1 MDNKTNQQQ
10 QQAQKQFTSFASV
23 LKPTVANR
31 LPTAIPGLDPL
42 IQGGLQRGDFIL
54 LSGGVGA
61 GKTTFSC
68 QFAYNGAMLLDEPAV
83 FASFEEDS
91 ASLKRNMLRFGMD
104 LEALEKEGKFRVM
117 DLEILEGQGMG
128 SNMEVLLSALDKIQG
143 KRLVVDSLTA
153 FLTGAKDK
161 FDYRFLMHLVYKTLK
176 REGVTTM
183 MTISRLQENNQ
194 MLGMGVEEFVADGIF
209 QLESYIT
216 DAMELRTR
224 FLVRKL
230 RGCDHSRKYHSVAF
244 SQEGVQILPWSS

>member
-1 MDNKTNQQQ
+1 MEQKKQAFPTFEKAITPSKTPR
-10 QQAQKQFTSFASV
+10 V
-23 LKPTVANR
+23 
-31 LPTAIPGLDPL
+31 PTAIPGLDPL
-42 IQGGLQRGDFIL
+42 IQGGLQRGDFVL

-68 QFAYNGAMLLDEPAV
+68 QFAYNGAMLLNEPAV
-83 FASFEEDS
+83 FATFEEDS
-91 ASLKRNMLRFGMD
+91 ESLKRNMLRFGMD
-104 LEALEKEGKFRVM
+104 LDSLEKEGKMRVL

-128 SNMEVLLSALDKIQG
+128 SNMEVLLSALDKIKG

-176 REGVTTM
+176 REGVITM
-183 MTISRLQENNQ
+183 MTVSKMEDGVGITGL
-194 MLGMGVEEFVADGIF
+194 GVEEFVADGIF
-209 QLESYIT
+209 QLESYVS
-216 DAMELRTR
+216 DAMELKTR

-244 SQEGVQILPWSS
+244 TQEGVHILPWSA

>member
-1 MDNKTNQQQ
+1 M
-10 QQAQKQFTSFASV
+10 
-23 LKPTVANR
+23 
-31 LPTAIPGLDPL
+31 
-42 IQGGLQRGDFIL
+42 L

-68 QFAYNGAMLLDEPAV
+68 QFAYNGAMFLNEPAV
-83 FASFEEDS
+83 FATFEEDS
-91 ASLKRNMLRFGMD
+91 ESLKRNMLKFGMD
-104 LEALEKEGKFRVM
+104 LDSLEKEGKMRIL

-176 REGVTTM
+176 REGVITM
-183 MTISRLQENNQ
+183 MTLSKMEAGNGLTG
-194 MLGMGVEEFVADGIF
+194 LGVEEFVADGIF
-209 QLESYIT
+209 QLESYIS
-216 DAMELRTR
+216 DSMELKTR

-244 SQEGVQILPWSS
+244 TQEGVHILPWSA

>member
-1 MDNKTNQQQ
+1 MQQTQ
-10 QQAQKQFTSFASV
+10 QRPPQQIPKGFDAV
-23 LKPTVANR
+23 LKPAQGTR
-31 LPTAIPGLDPL
+31 IPTAIPGLDPL
-42 IQGGLQRGDFIL
+42 IQGGLNRGDFIL

-61 GKTTFSC
+61 GKTTFTS
-68 QFAYNGAMLLDEPAV
+68 QFAYNGAVYMNEPAV

-104 LEALEKEGKFRVM
+104 LDALEKEGKIKVM

-128 SNMEVLLSALDKIQG
+128 SNMEVLLSALDRIQG

-161 FDYRFLMHLVYKTLK
+161 FDYRFLMHLIYKTLK

-183 MTISRLQENNQ
+183 MTISRMQNSGEP
-194 MLGMGVEEFVADGIF
+194 LGMGIEEFVADGIF

-216 DAMELRTR
+216 ESMELKTR

-230 RGCDHSRKYHSVAF
+230 RGCDHSRKYHTVAF
-244 SQEGVQILPWSS
+244 SHEGIQILPWSS

>member
-1 MDNKTNQQQ
+1 MEQKKQVFPTFEKTIAPNK
-10 QQAQKQFTSFASV
+10 SSRV
-23 LKPTVANR
+23 
-31 LPTAIPGLDPL
+31 PTAIPGLDPL
-42 IQGGLQRGDFIL
+42 IQGGLQRGDFVL

-68 QFAYNGAMLLDEPAV
+68 QFAYNGAMFLNEPAV
-83 FASFEEDS
+83 FATFEEDS
-91 ASLKRNMLRFGMD
+91 ESLKRNMLRFGMD
-104 LEALEKEGKFRVM
+104 LDSLEKEGKARVL

-176 REGVTTM
+176 REGVITM
-183 MTISRLQENNQ
+183 MTISKMEDGGGITGL
-194 MLGMGVEEFVADGIF
+194 GVEEFVADGIF

-216 DAMELRTR
+216 DSMELKTR

-244 SQEGVQILPWSS
+244 TQDGVHILPWSS

>member
-1 MDNKTNQQQ
+1 MKMEQKKQQQ
-10 QQAQKQFTSFASV
+10 FAEFGTV
-23 LKPTVANR
+23 LKSKEGTR
-31 LPTAIPGLDPL
+31 IPTAIPGLDPL
-42 IQGGLQRGDFIL
+42 IQGGLNRGDFLL
-54 LSGGVGA
+54 LSGGIGA

-68 QFAYNGAMLLDEPAV
+68 QFAYNGAMFLNEPSV

-91 ASLKRNMLRFGMD
+91 ASLKRNMARFGMD
-104 LEALEKEGKFRVM
+104 LEELEKIGKLRIM
-117 DLEILEGQGMG
+117 DMEILEGQGMG

-161 FDYRFLMHLVYKTLK
+161 FDYRFLMHLIYKTLK

-183 MTISRLQENNQ
+183 MTISRMHQTNDL
-194 MLGMGVEEFVADGIF
+194 LGVGVEEFVADGIF
-209 QLESYIT
+209 QLESYVT
-216 DAMELRTR
+216 DSMELKTR

-244 SQEGVQILPWSS
+244 SHEGIQILPWSSQ

>member
-1 MDNKTNQQQ
+1 MEVKKQQQ
-10 QQAQKQFTSFASV
+10 QQQTFPRFEKAV
-23 LKPTVANR
+23 LEPSTNARV
-31 LPTAIPGLDPL
+31 PTAIPGLDPL
-42 IQGGLQRGDFIL
+42 IQGGLQRGDFVL

-61 GKTTFSC
+61 GKTTFSS
-68 QFAYNGAMLLDEPAV
+68 QFAYNGAMYLDEPAV
-83 FASFEEDS
+83 FATFEEDS

-104 LEALEKEGKFRVM
+104 LDGLEKTGKIRVL

-128 SNMEVLLSALDKIQG
+128 SNMEVLLSTLDKIHG

-176 REGVTTM
+176 REGIMTM
-183 MTISRLQENNQ
+183 MTVSRSDGTNNL
-194 MLGMGVEEFVADGIF
+194 MKMGVEEFVADGIF
-209 QLESYIT
+209 LLESYISE
-216 DAMELRTR
+216 AMELKTR

-244 SQEGVQILPWSS
+244 SEEGIHILPWSA

>member
-1 MDNKTNQQQ
+1 MEPKEQQQ
-10 QQAQKQFTSFASV
+10 QTQQFPSFANV
-23 LKPTVANR
+23 LKPTAGSR

-42 IQGGLQRGDFIL
+42 IQGGLNRGDFIL
-54 LSGGVGA
+54 LSGGIGA

-68 QFAYNGAMLLDEPAV
+68 QFAYNGATFLNEPAV

-91 ASLKRNMLRFGMD
+91 LSLKRNMLRFGMD
-104 LEALEKEGKFRVM
+104 LETLERDGKIKVM

-161 FDYRFLMHLVYKTLK
+161 FDYRFLMHLIYKTLK

-183 MTISRLQENNQ
+183 MTISRMQNDQ
-194 MLGMGVEEFVADGIF
+194 QVLGIGIEEFVADGIF
-209 QLESYIT
+209 QLESYVT
-216 DAMELRTR
+216 DSMELRTR

-244 SQEGVQILPWSS
+244 SHEGIQILPWSSS